1 MCSEN
6 LVFWEELIG
15 YFVIFQDDDVDLDA
29 SMNQTSTQ
37 EVSS

>member
-6 LVFWEELIG
+6 LVFWEKLIG

-29 SMNQTSTQ
+29 SKNETSAQ